1 VRVKESVRRLG
12 PEESLVGV
20 LTEPGSAATGLPAM
34 ILLNSGIVHR
44 VGPNRVHVA
53 IARRLA
59 AAGHP
64 VLRFDF
70 SGVGDSPPRVDHLPF
85 EESSVEEARAAMDHL
100 RDTTGAD
107 RFVLAGICSGADV
120 ALATAGRDRRVAGV
134 AAVNARRFAASDET
148 FIAVRERAV
157 AKHYRRIAT
166 SGSFG
171 GKSLAK
177 LSRGRMPWG
186 AVLRALSSQL
196 PRLAGPTA
204 VGSHGLRPLLEAGTH
219 IYCLHSEADE
229 GLDHL
234 YALAGRD
241 LSELRASPA
250 FRFEVV
256 EGADHT
262 FTMRW
267 SQDALA
273 ERLAAWMEERF
284 GRVG

>member
-1 VRVKESVRRLG
+1 VRVKESVRRFG
-12 PEESLVGV
+12 SEESLVGV
-20 LTEPGSAATGLPAM
+20 LTEPASGGRGLPAVL
-34 ILLNSGIVHR
+34 LLNSGIVHR

-59 AAGHP
+59 AAGHA

-85 EESSVEEARAAMDHL
+85 EESSVEEARTAMDHL
-100 RDTTGAD
+100 RDTAGAD

-120 ALATAGRDRRVAGV
+120 ALATAGTDRRVAGV

-148 FIAVRERAV
+148 FAAVRERAV

-166 SGSFG
+166 SASFG

-177 LSRGRMPWG
+177 LSLGRMPWG
-186 AVLRALSSQL
+186 AVLRALGSQL
-196 PRLAGPTA
+196 PRLSVGTA
-204 VGSHGLRPLLEAGTH
+204 VGSHGLAPLLDAGTPV
-219 IYCLHSEADE
+219 YCLHSEADE

-234 YALAGRD
+234 YALAGRG
-241 LSELRASPA
+241 LTALHASPA
-250 FRFEVV
+250 FRFEVIA
-256 EGADHT
+256 GADHT

-267 SQDALA
+267 SQDALV
-273 ERLAAWMEERF
+273 ERLAGWMEERF